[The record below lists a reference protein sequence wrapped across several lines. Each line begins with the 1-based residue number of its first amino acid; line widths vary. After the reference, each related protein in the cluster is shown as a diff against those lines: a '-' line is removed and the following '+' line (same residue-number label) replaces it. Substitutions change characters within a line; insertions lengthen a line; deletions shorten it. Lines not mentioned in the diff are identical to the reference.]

1 MPAPTIKLND
11 GTSMPILGFGTG
23 TALKIERECADM
35 LLEALKNGY
44 TYIDTAQQYDTAG
57 SVGEALKRW
66 GGKRE
71 DVYILTK
78 FGRDGAPPEA
88 IEPRKILQEQL
99 KLGR

>member
-1 MPAPTIKLND
+1 
-11 GTSMPILGFGTG
+11 
-23 TALKIERECADM
+23 M

-78 FGRDGAPPEA
+78 
-88 IEPRKILQEQL
+88 PRPGLL
-99 KLGR
+99 SSAACLV

>member
-1 MPAPTIKLND
+1 
-11 GTSMPILGFGTG
+11 
-23 TALKIERECADM
+23 M

-78 FGRDGAPPEA
+78 CAWDQTEAGATVVCGVPGVTASCWRCSVGRDGAPPEA

-99 KLGR
+99 KLGRWLL